1 MENMTIRGEFIDEVL
16 ECLEHLMEQTETEGE
31 EKLLYEMTLAMKEN
45 LEFMDKGVGKYDKR
59 KSNENLERGSERY
72 ARMRRRR
79 SR

>member
-45 LEFMDKGVGKYDKR
+45 REFMD
-59 KSNENLERGSERY
+59 
-72 ARMRRRR
+72 
-79 SR
+79 